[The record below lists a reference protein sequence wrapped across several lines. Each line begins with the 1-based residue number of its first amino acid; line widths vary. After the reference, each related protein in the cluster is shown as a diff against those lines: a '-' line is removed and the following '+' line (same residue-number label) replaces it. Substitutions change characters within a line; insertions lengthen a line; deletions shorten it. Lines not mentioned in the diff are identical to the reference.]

1 MHGTRVIQHRRKA
14 GVSLL
19 VVLIILAA
27 LALAA
32 GLAIPA
38 FFARHRVTLDNA
50 AKLIAR
56 DLRVAQNWAAYSGE
70 EAIFSFNDDGTG
82 YRLKDGKGRVV
93 ERPDQKGIF
102 ARSFSADAVFEG
114 IRISDVQCGPDGAII
129 FDPQGRVLAPGS
141 VRVLF
146 GSDSRVLHV
155 EAPSGLVSIDGLE
168 SEWQDTGR

>member
-56 DLRVAQNWAAYSGE
+56 DLRVHQGALGLGWRAFQREFENRTFDVVSQHECCGYCLSGSADE
-70 EAIFSFNDDGTG
+70 SE
-82 YRLKDGKGRVV
+82 GRVREEV
-93 ERPDQKGIF
+93 
-102 ARSFSADAVFEG
+102 A
-114 IRISDVQCGPDGAII
+114 
-129 FDPQGRVLAPGS
+129 
-141 VRVLF
+141 
-146 GSDSRVLHV
+146 
-155 EAPSGLVSIDGLE
+155 EA
-168 SEWQDTGR
+168 